1 MGDMARKIKQ
11 VKLEDRKADLRTLR
25 APGSYPG
32 VEDGA
37 ALRLA
42 RAIHAAEDTHCV
54 TSWSAQE
61 RAMDYFNANGLAATL
76 DECERLEALRLPD
89 ADN

>member
-1 MGDMARKIKQ
+1 M
-11 VKLEDRKADLRTLR
+11 KLRKADLHTLR
-25 APGSYPG
+25 EPGTYSN
-32 VEDGA
+32 VEDKA

-42 RAIHAAEDTHCV
+42 RAIHASESTHCV

-61 RAMDYFNANGLAATL
+61 RAETYFNKHGLAATL

-89 ADN
+89 AEN

>member
-1 MGDMARKIKQ
+1 MTS
-11 VKLEDRKADLRTLR
+11 RKADLHKLH
-25 APGSYPG
+25 PVGSYPNT
-32 VEDGA
+32 EDRC

-42 RAIHAAEDTHCV
+42 RAIHASEDTHCV

-61 RAMDYFNANGLAATL
+61 RAQDYYNEHGLAASL
-76 DECERLEALRLPD
+76 DECARLEALRLPG

>member
-1 MGDMARKIKQ
+1 MT
-11 VKLEDRKADLRTLR
+11 RKADLRTLHP
-25 APGSYPG
+25 AGSYPNT
-32 VEDGA
+32 EDSC

-42 RAIHAAEDTHCV
+42 RAIHAAESTSCV

-61 RAMDYFNANGLAATL
+61 RAEDYYNAHGLARAL